1 MFDSAGQL
9 TFPCP
14 ACGGFLTLRTFRATG
29 PCPSC
34 GTMLD
39 VHLSVQPSATLGDMP
54 TASGDS
60 AGKNSRSADSAPS
73 TTPLSVNPR
82 ASLRTLQAT

>member
-1 MFDSAGQL
+1 MFDSAVQL

-34 GTMLD
+34 RTMLD
-39 VHLSVQPSATLGDMP
+39 VNLSVQPSSTLGEMP

-60 AGKNSRSADSAPS
+60 AGKKFEERRFRPVNHP
-73 TTPLSVNPR
+73 PLRQP
-82 ASLRTLQAT
+82 